1 MPGIFPAS
9 TAALTG
15 AYAVGHKKAA
25 LSAGFL
31 RLAGA
36 YAMGTKAAK

>member
-9 TAALTG
+9 TAALAG
-15 AYAVGHKKAA
+15 AYAMGSKAA

-31 RLAGA
+31 RMLAGA
-36 YAMGTKAAK
+36 YAMGSC